1 MVGVGLFASS
11 GVEWEIVNRA
21 EVIEVF
27 RGVHLAVPSVGHLIA
42 MKVLSRNDQERPQDR
57 VDLAALFKHATAA
70 DFVEAQDALQLIM
83 ERGYHRGVDLL
94 AALDGARA
102 ELSPDH

>member
-1 MVGVGLFASS
+1 VIDLLFASS

-21 EVIEVF
+21 EVLEVF
-27 RGVHLAVPSVGHLIA
+27 RGVLLAVPRVGHLIA
-42 MKVLSRNDQERPQDR
+42 MKVLSRNDQGRPQDR

-70 DFVEAQDALQLIM
+70 DFIEAHDALKLIT
-83 ERGYHRGVDLL
+83 ERGYHRGIDLP

-102 ELSPDH
+102 ELSPDD